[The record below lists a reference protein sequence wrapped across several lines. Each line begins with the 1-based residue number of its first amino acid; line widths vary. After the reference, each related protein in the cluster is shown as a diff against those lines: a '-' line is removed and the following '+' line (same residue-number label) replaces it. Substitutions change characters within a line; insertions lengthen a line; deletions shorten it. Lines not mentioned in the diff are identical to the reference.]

1 MKKAEKEYI
10 YSRLSGF
17 SVYAAELSEWD
28 GQSTPPSLQLTDV
41 RVSGNNTLLALPV
54 YTADQPITDTK
65 AAWFDAIIE
74 EPASGAFFTWPQDLI
89 EVARGNGY
97 VGYLV
102 YKNRTY
108 RNMRPI
114 RELLY
119 QPSMSK
125 VLDWRDPFILTVSRN
140 FLTAMA
146 TLHGS
151 GYIYND
157 FNMDHILYDPH
168 TGAVFM
174 KFSHSLRKSGS
185 KTPYDTVDSAAISPE
200 FAPPYVYNTDVYRGF
215 LSKNTDCYQMVAL
228 LFRLWIGRLP
238 YEGRDLMSYGTVF
251 DPEFD
256 TDENAH
262 KYYFQQY
269 HRYPH
274 FIFDEADTTNA
285 LSATADNDL
294 PRERWAAL
302 PEEVRHMFRNVLCQ
316 STAERPMN
324 KFLPTSVAWL
334 KVVAL
339 LEVRNGR
346 EGSGLCMETLEK

>member
-1 MKKAEKEYI
+1 M
-10 YSRLSGF
+10 
-17 SVYAAELSEWD
+17 AELSPFD
-28 GQSTPPSLQLTDV
+28 VQNIPTSFPLTDV
-41 RVSGNNTLLALPV
+41 RLTGKNTFFASWV
-54 YTADQPITDTK
+54 YTSDTPISACK

-74 EPASGAFFTWPQDLI
+74 EPAPSAFFEWPQDLI

-102 YKNRTY
+102 YRNRAY

-146 TLHGS
+146 ALHNS

-168 TGAVFM
+168 TGAVFL
-174 KFSHSLRKSGS
+174 KFTHSLRKSGS
-185 KTPYDTVDSAAISPE
+185 KTPYDVVDSAAIAPE

-228 LFRLWIGRLP
+228 LFRMWIGRLP

-269 HRYPH
+269 HKYPH
-274 FIFDEADTTNA
+274 FIFDEKDTTNA
-285 LSATADNDL
+285 LSSTADHDL
-294 PRERWAAL
+294 PKERWHAL
-302 PEEVRHMFRNVLCQ
+302 PEDVKQMFQKVLCQ
-316 STAERPMN
+316 TTAEHPLT

-334 KVVAL
+334 KTVSL
-339 LEVRNGR
+339 LEVENAK
-346 EGSGLCMETLEK
+346 EESDSCTETLEK